1 MSPFLFWVF
10 ALMTLI
16 FGAAVVINRNPV
28 ASALSLVVSFLG
40 LAALFMSLNA
50 YFVGI
55 IQVLVYA
62 GAVMVLFLFIIMLL
76 NLQAEERRRINWLA
90 AAGGI
95 AVAVILLIEIFLT
108 IGRFEAARQTF
119 PSLSES
125 TTDDVRSIG
134 AALFRNYNLPFQ
146 ILGVLVLVATI
157 GVVLLSK
164 RRPAK
169 LQRAG
174 ICLFHHHRGGCRSC
188 RGSRDSRRAL
198 PGAPNNGR
206 QRYQATKILIPRITR
221 MNANS

>member
-1 MSPFLFWVF
+1 MSSFLFWVF

-125 TTDDVRSIG
+125 TTDDGRSIG
-134 AALFRNYNLPFQ
+134 AELLPNYNAQVFVFFIITVAAAEVAVGLA
-146 ILGVLVLVATI
+146 ILVALYR
-157 GVVLLSK
+157 V
-164 RRPAK
+164 
-169 LQRAG
+169 
-174 ICLFHHHRGGCRSC
+174 
-188 RGSRDSRRAL
+188 
-198 PGAPNNGR
+198 R
-206 QRYQATKILIPRITR
+206 QTTDVKDIRQLRF
-221 MNANS
+221 

>member
-90 AAGGI
+90 AAGGT
-95 AVAVILLIEIFLT
+95 AVAVVLLIEISLT
-108 IGRFEAARQTF
+108 VGRFAAARQAF

-146 ILGVLVLVATI
+146 IVGVLVLVATI

-164 RRPAK
+164 RE
-169 LQRAG
+169 
-174 ICLFHHHRGGCRSC
+174 
-188 RGSRDSRRAL
+188 
-198 PGAPNNGR
+198 
-206 QRYQATKILIPRITR
+206 PR
-221 MNANS
+221 